1 MAASSNKPTA
11 VHFALAFFVTTTLIL
26 AVVCYLNAK
35 ELSKVTADANT
46 ARDEATK
53 NKNEFDKLFDEVDSL
68 RRVLGY
74 QGPIGAPTD
83 NPEQSEA
90 GTIQKQLHTDLN
102 LHGRSLVQPSPTT
115 PSVAET
121 LLAMRTELDSKIA
134 EVGQLQS
141 SVTNAESRLQ
151 QETESH
157 RQERSKIQASQ
168 MDSEKQRQDKVLEQ
182 NEILTAKDDEIEKLA
197 NQYRQT
203 LVEKEQIGDE
213 LKRVR
218 KEKDEEIAQL
228 VERVVFLT
236 NRLAKIENISFEIPD
251 GEVVRVISGSNGKV
265 WINLGELDGL
275 RRQTSFSVYVSNHD
289 GMARENRDVKAKIEV
304 IEVLEDHL
312 SVARIIWEDESRP
325 IKDGDPIY
333 TPLWT
338 AGQKEYFAFVGGID
352 INGDGKSDRELLRG
366 LLANVGAVIDLEID
380 DHGERVPADGQMSV
394 RTKFLVLGDIPDPVD
409 VPSFETERRAEIAK
423 IQAEYKDLE
432 EQALRTGIRVVHLS
446 DFLTWAGISPQERL
460 FLPGDERGFVLKSGA
475 HSQGVGEEVGSSRLS
490 SGQVSDF
497 YNKRSTGQKVSE
509 GQNSAIFGGGTR

>member
-11 VHFALAFFVTTTLIL
+11 VHFALAFFVTTALIL

-35 ELSKVTADANT
+35 ELAKATADANT

-53 NKNEFDKLFDEVDSL
+53 NKNDFDKLFDEVDSL
-68 RRVLGY
+68 RRMLGY

-83 NPEQSEA
+83 TPEQSED
-90 GTIQKQLHTDLN
+90 GTIQKQLYTDLN
-102 LHGRSLVQPSPTT
+102 THGRSLVQPSPAA

-121 LLAMRTELDSKIA
+121 LLAMRTELDSKFA
-134 EVGQLQS
+134 EVGTLQTT
-141 SVTNAESRLQ
+141 VTSAETRLKT
-151 QETESH
+151 ETENH
-157 RQERSKIQASQ
+157 RQERAKIQASQ

-182 NEILTAKDDEIEKLA
+182 NEILKSKDDEIEKLA

-228 VERVVFLT
+228 VERVIFLKS
-236 NRLAKIENISFEIPD
+236 RLESIENISFEVPD
-251 GEVVRVISGSNGKV
+251 GEIVRVISGSNGKV
-265 WINLGELDGL
+265 WINLGKLDGL

-289 GMARENRDVKAKIEV
+289 GMARENRDIKAKIEV

-312 SVARIIWEDESRP
+312 SVARIIWEDDARP

-338 AGQKEYFAFVGGID
+338 AGQKEFFAFVGDID
-352 INGDGKSDRELLRG
+352 INGDGKSDRELLRS
-366 LLANVGAVIDLEID
+366 LIAHVGAEIDLEID
-380 DHGERVPADGQMSV
+380 DHGERFPADGQMSV
-394 RTKFLVLGDIPDPVD
+394 RTKFLVLGEIPDPSD
-409 VPSFETERRAEIAK
+409 VPNFETERREEIAK
-423 IQAEYKDLE
+423 IQAEYKELE

-446 DFLTWAGISPQERL
+446 DFLTWAGISPQ
-460 FLPGDERGFVLKSGA
+460 
-475 HSQGVGEEVGSSRLS
+475 
-490 SGQVSDF
+490 
-497 YNKRSTGQKVSE
+497 
-509 GQNSAIFGGGTR
+509 